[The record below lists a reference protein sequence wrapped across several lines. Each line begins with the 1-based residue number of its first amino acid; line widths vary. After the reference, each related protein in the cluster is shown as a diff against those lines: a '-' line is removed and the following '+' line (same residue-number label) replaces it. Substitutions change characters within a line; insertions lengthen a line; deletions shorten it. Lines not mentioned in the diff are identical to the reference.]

1 MAVFPVEPRGYR
13 DVVPKDSVSWE
24 MPPLQPCWCSAQ
36 SGPCCCHG
44 GTKPWGTWPCGQSN
58 GHGRL
63 VCPLNGSGVWRAVVP
78 SSFLPRGCPGR
89 DWADFLVTG
98 LVWGGHPAWHP
109 QGTGCNARGCREG
122 ASMAS
127 DVPAA
132 VPALGLPLW
141 GDQLKQP
148 PHPHQWT
155 EQPFSS
161 SHGSDKG
168 LAGNTVCLVLPQPA
182 PRFSPGRPP
191 PFPGQGPAAAGGP
204 SWSLFTGCFSS
215 LSPRGPGKL
224 PGGKGWPYPV
234 SPLLSR

>member
-1 MAVFPVEPRGYR
+1 MLSSIRALLLPRWDEALGHVALWAEQWARPPCMSIKRVGCVESCGAVVLPAAG
-13 DVVPKDSVSWE
+13 VSWE
-24 MPPLQPCWCSAQ
+24 RLGRFP
-36 SGPCCCHG
+36 G
-44 GTKPWGTWPCGQSN
+44 N
-58 GHGRL
+58 GACL
-63 VCPLNGSGVWRAVVP
+63 
-78 SSFLPRGCPGR
+78 
-89 DWADFLVTG
+89 
-98 LVWGGHPAWHP
+98 GGHPAWHP
-109 QGTGCNARGCREG
+109 QGTGCDARGCREG

-168 LAGNTVCLVLPQPA
+168 LAGNTGCLVLPQPA